1 MFTRSVECV
10 RKFPFLRFELFHVSC
25 PSLEQKRRRNL
36 SQEQCVFEIPY
47 FLRCRASSF
56 CGGCDSFNKDVDVI
70 AHHGNVK
77 EKRFGVAYMKDFD
90 LVFNA
95 LDNIGKR
102 SKCDTVSLPAFF
114 PSIIL
119 SVFL

>member
-1 MFTRSVECV
+1 
-10 RKFPFLRFELFHVSC
+10 
-25 PSLEQKRRRNL
+25 
-36 SQEQCVFEIPY
+36 
-47 FLRCRASSF
+47 
-56 CGGCDSFNKDVDVI
+56 VDVI

-114 PSIIL
+114 HSIIL

>member
-1 MFTRSVECV
+1 
-10 RKFPFLRFELFHVSC
+10 
-25 PSLEQKRRRNL
+25 
-36 SQEQCVFEIPY
+36 
-47 FLRCRASSF
+47 
-56 CGGCDSFNKDVDVI
+56 VDVI

-102 SKCDTVSLPAFF
+102 SKCDTVSFPAFF
-114 PSIIL
+114 HSIIL